1 LTLPTM
7 IIKCLEI
14 RSDDTDCEVSRSS
27 VSLLAFRTT
36 IWIDQLAVTWFS
48 KGAGGHERAV
58 HVYPAF
64 RQLARHGA
72 VLPPVAPKKATLL
85 GEDMMLI
92 TLLGLSFDGFQP

>member
-1 LTLPTM
+1 M
-7 IIKCLEI
+7 IVKCIEI

-27 VSLLAFRTT
+27 VSLLAFRT
-36 IWIDQLAVTWFS
+36 
-48 KGAGGHERAV
+48 RAV

-92 TLLGLSFDGFQP
+92 TLFGVSFDGFQPWGWRGGESSNYL

>member
-1 LTLPTM
+1 M
-7 IIKCLEI
+7 
-14 RSDDTDCEVSRSS
+14 
-27 VSLLAFRTT
+27 
-36 IWIDQLAVTWFS
+36 
-48 KGAGGHERAV
+48 

-92 TLLGLSFDGFQP
+92 TPFDFILWWYPAVKKIAQIINIVINFQITDYSVDSFEVKYLS

>member
-1 LTLPTM
+1 M
-7 IIKCLEI
+7 
-14 RSDDTDCEVSRSS
+14 
-27 VSLLAFRTT
+27 
-36 IWIDQLAVTWFS
+36 
-48 KGAGGHERAV
+48 

-92 TLLGLSFDGFQP
+92 TLFGVSFDGFQPWGWRGGGKARIIYKMKNVVINFQITDFSVASLGVKYIS